1 MEDARSKSRTRYLW
15 IINTYCDYHGWDF
28 LWEPVPWQEH
38 QRHAW
43 PSQWQKD
50 CGTYLVPKSGYD
62 DTNYHTDRSINRLP
76 TQDNWSIPAH
86 VQDFDTSWHPD
97 PTEPNYQYQFGTQWQ
112 KTGGPVYALPGAD
125 QVKYVTQVRA
135 QGSRV
140 ADQAVMID
148 HSNSHDVPDMDI
160 IKTSRYFDN
169 YLDTLKRVAKTLPQ
183 DLEFVWILSSLCDY
197 TDFDFTW
204 HPEHWQ
210 QGMLHVFQSDG
221 EKFGDTFFMHVP
233 SFRERIDS
241 VELLDWYDLN
251 FVDMSIPRRPIP
263 WIRHDDDSHV
273 EQVKRCT
280 LTDPLMVFQNADYDG
295 PLPAIPLWRNKT
307 KTVTPLTRAGST
319 VIVPRQAIAAVKEQ
333 LWDYEHVDK
342 THQASQDQPL
352 DVVFISNGEDNAEMN
367 YQHLAQV
374 LRDRPNRL
382 HRVTNVKGRV
392 NSFHRAADAT
402 DSRWIF
408 IVTAKLKVNAQFD
421 FGWQPDMLQQ
431 PKHYVFHAHN
441 PMTGLEYGH
450 VAMVAYNRMMLY
462 ENDGGGLDFTLNQA
476 HEVVPLLSGT
486 VNMGNDDTVIWR
498 TTFREVIKLKHRLSQ
513 MPDIEASHRLRK
525 WCTQGT
531 PASMQAANDAVE
543 YYDSVDGEFEKLKLS
558 YEWEWL
564 DQYRNSLS

>member
-1 MEDARSKSRTRYLW
+1 
-15 IINTYCDYHGWDF
+15 
-28 LWEPVPWQEH
+28 
-38 QRHAW
+38 
-43 PSQWQKD
+43 
-50 CGTYLVPKSGYD
+50 
-62 DTNYHTDRSINRLP
+62 
-76 TQDNWSIPAH
+76 
-86 VQDFDTSWHPD
+86 
-97 PTEPNYQYQFGTQWQ
+97 
-112 KTGGPVYALPGAD
+112 
-125 QVKYVTQVRA
+125 
-135 QGSRV
+135 
-140 ADQAVMID
+140 
-148 HSNSHDVPDMDI
+148 
-160 IKTSRYFDN
+160 
-169 YLDTLKRVAKTLPQ
+169 
-183 DLEFVWILSSLCDY
+183 
-197 TDFDFTW
+197 
-204 HPEHWQ
+204 
-210 QGMLHVFQSDG
+210 
-221 EKFGDTFFMHVP
+221 
-233 SFRERIDS
+233 
-241 VELLDWYDLN
+241 
-251 FVDMSIPRRPIP
+251 
-263 WIRHDDDSHV
+263 
-273 EQVKRCT
+273 
-280 LTDPLMVFQNADYDG
+280 
-295 PLPAIPLWRNKT
+295 
-307 KTVTPLTRAGST
+307 
-319 VIVPRQAIAAVKEQ
+319 
-333 LWDYEHVDK
+333 
-342 THQASQDQPL
+342 
-352 DVVFISNGEDNAEMN
+352 
-367 YQHLAQV
+367 
-374 LRDRPNRL
+374 
-382 HRVTNVKGRV
+382 RVTNVKGRV